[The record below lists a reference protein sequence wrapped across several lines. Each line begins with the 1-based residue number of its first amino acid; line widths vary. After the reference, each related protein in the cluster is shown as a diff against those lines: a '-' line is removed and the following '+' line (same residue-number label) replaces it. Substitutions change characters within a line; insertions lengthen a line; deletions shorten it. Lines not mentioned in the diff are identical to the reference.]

1 MILTDGIIQDMTDT
15 IDALVEASYYP
26 LSVIIIGIGNTNF
39 AKMEQLDGDEIPLI
53 SRKGIKR
60 QRDLVQFVPFNKYEG
75 DINKLVYEVLEEIP
89 RQVIEYYTL
98 NYLYPDMIK
107 EQQEGKIIINNI
119 DNFNLNNI
127 KDKNNIESNINDS
140 NIPIN
145 KNSYVLNNNHE
156 KRIDRKISEETK
168 NYFLIEKMFPK
179 KAKKKVQQT
188 SENNNMLSKSIISER
203 QIWTSRT
210 KKEHLNTQNFDNL
223 FVKSKLS
230 TSFFKSE
237 DVSLTKSINSVI
249 NTKNNKA
256 TNKK

>member
-1 MILTDGIIQDMTDT
+1 
-15 IDALVEASYYP
+15 
-26 LSVIIIGIGNTNF
+26 
-39 AKMEQLDGDEIPLI
+39 
-53 SRKGIKR
+53 
-60 QRDLVQFVPFNKYEG
+60 
-75 DINKLVYEVLEEIP
+75 
-89 RQVIEYYTL
+89 
-98 NYLYPDMIK
+98 MIK
-107 EQQEGKIIINNI
+107 EEGKIKINNI

-223 FVKSKLS
+223 FVNSKLS

-237 DVSLTKSINSVI
+237 DVSLSKSINSVI